1 MKKIMTLMLGL
12 ALVLGTTTAA
22 FGADDTTKS
31 GDHKGKKGKKSS
43 KKGDTTSAPAPAK

>member
-12 ALVLGTTTAA
+12 ALVLGTTAA

-31 GDHKGKKGKKSS
+31 GDHKSKKGKKGS
-43 KKGDTTSAPAPAK
+43 KKSDTTTAPAPTK

>member
-31 GDHKGKKGKKSS
+31 DSKGKKGKKGS
-43 KKGDTTSAPAPAK
+43 KKGSDSSTSTPTTK

>member
-12 ALVLGTTTAA
+12 ALVLGTTAA

-31 GDHKGKKGKKSS
+31 GDHKTKKSKKSS
-43 KKGDTTSAPAPAK
+43 KKSSDTTTAPAPTK

>member
-12 ALVLGTTTAA
+12 ALVLGTTAA

-31 GDHKGKKGKKSS
+31 GDHKTKKGKKGS
-43 KKGDTTSAPAPAK
+43 KTKSDSTATPAPAK